1 MNDLK
6 WWNPFDWGEIMITGA
21 HNKINMIL
29 TEIFKDIVLS
39 SYSICLIGVMI
50 GLILYLFGLKKGKDV
65 AFIAPAIYL
74 IIRIVGGV
82 LIGI

>member
-1 MNDLK
+1 MNNLNL
-6 WWNPFDWGEIMITGA
+6 WNPLDWGEIMVSGV

-39 SYSICLIGVMI
+39 SYWICVIGGLI
-50 GLILYLFGLKKGKDV
+50 GLILYLFGLKKGKDI
-65 AFIAPAIYL
+65 AFVAPAIYMIL
-74 IIRIVGGV
+74 KILGGF